1 MAPITPGNTD
11 SLISEPMSVFTFL
24 ALICAGIYWSTQQP
38 WAKKFYRV
46 VPPILLVCYIP
57 ALTTNFGITPSSSA
71 AYEWMRDYLL
81 PLSLFLLVMGTDVP
95 MVMQVGRKAI
105 IVMLFGTL
113 GVVLG
118 APLSLLIFQD
128 WLPPDI
134 WKGMAAI
141 SGSWIGGGANFAA
154 LKESVDA
161 PDGIAGAA
169 IIVDATITFT
179 WLGVWLYVARFPHL
193 LDRFYKSDTRA
204 LEELDRRFR
213 NFKEAEQREP
223 HMVDFI
229 FMVAVGLGA
238 AVLCG
243 KFAEFIYPIV
253 HPMMEARSVAL
264 ASVFSQFTFLILAL
278 TTLGIAASFTPL
290 RRLESAGASNFG
302 FAALYLFFTSLGAQ
316 ADLARI
322 MDMPIFLV
330 VGVVWLFFHLC
341 FLLLGAWITKAPLF
355 LVAVGSEANLGG
367 YATAPVIASAFYRSM
382 APVGLLLAIFG
393 SVIGTYCGLIAAFLL
408 RMVAN

>member
-1 MAPITPGNTD
+1 MDTTIQN
-11 SLISEPMSVFTFL
+11 PMSVFSFL
-24 ALICAGIYWSTQQP
+24 AVICAGIYWSTQQG
-38 WAKKFYRV
+38 WAKKFYKV

-57 ALTTNFGITPSSSA
+57 AICTNLGILPAQSA

-81 PLSLFLLVMGTDVP
+81 PLSLFLLIMGTDVP
-95 MVMQVGRKAI
+95 MVMRVGKKAI
-105 IVMLFGTL
+105 VVMLFGTL
-113 GVVLG
+113 GVVVG
-118 APLSLLIFQD
+118 GPISLMIFQD

-169 IIVDATITFT
+169 IVVDATIAFT
-179 WLGVWLYVARFPHL
+179 WLGVWLYLARFPNL
-193 LDRFYKSDTRA
+193 LDRFYKSDSSA
-204 LEELDRRFR
+204 LAELDRRFR
-213 NFKEAEQREP
+213 DYKKATERMPE
-223 HMVDFI
+223 MVDFI
-229 FMVAVGLGA
+229 FMVALGLGA

-243 KFAEFIYPIV
+243 KFAGTVYPIV
-253 HPMMEARSVAL
+253 HPVIEAKSSAL
-264 ASVFSQFTFLILAL
+264 ASVFSEFTWLILAL
-278 TTLGIAASFTPL
+278 TTLGIAVSFTPL
-290 RRLESAGASNFG
+290 RNLEQAGASNFG

-322 MDMPIFLV
+322 MDMPVFLL
-330 VGVVWLFFHLC
+330 VGVVWLLVHVV
-341 FLLLGAWITKAPLF
+341 FLMIGAWLMKAPLF
-355 LVAVGSEANLGG
+355 LVAMGSEANLGG
-367 YATAPVIASAFYRSM
+367 YASAPVVASAFYKSM

-393 SVIGTYCGLIAAFLL
+393 GIIGTYCGLLAAFLL